1 MTDAAIFYDVHFESL
16 TRQGEELCGDQVK
29 TVRLPDET
37 LVVLADGLGSGV
49 KANILARLTSVIVA
63 TMLRHGVSLQD
74 VIETV
79 SGTLPVCR
87 ERGVA
92 YAAFTIV
99 RIRHAD
105 GRFQVVGSDT
115 PPPVLLKKCRRE
127 HVPMNVETVA
137 GKRLEVGEGVLSP
150 GDFLGVMSD
159 GVPYAGRGHLM
170 NLKWGWDEIAASL
183 EASAQSRS
191 LSAERLVK
199 GVIRETRLRY
209 GEDVGDDATFVGV
222 LARAP
227 RRLMVFTG
235 PPKEKAGDAQAVR
248 KLTAFDGRRVV
259 CGGTTGNIVADA
271 LGEVIQT
278 DESTAREDIP
288 PIGELRG
295 VDLLTEGILTLARA
309 LKILGDHL
317 RDGRRLPTDRNG
329 ANLLADELLRS
340 DSVFFLAGESTNPC
354 YQNPLLPKSVSI
366 RQNLV
371 TQLADV
377 LVRLGKDVR
386 IEWC

>member
-1 MTDAAIFYDVHFESL
+1 MTDAPAFYDVFFESL

-29 TVRLPDET
+29 TVRLPRET

-49 KANILARLTSVIVA
+49 KASILARLTSVIVA
-63 TMLRHGVSLQD
+63 TMLRHGVSLRE

-79 SGTLPVCR
+79 SSTLPVCR

-105 GRFQVVGSDT
+105 GRFQIVGSDT
-115 PPPVLLKKCRRE
+115 PPPVLLKQSRRE
-127 HVPMNVETVA
+127 HVPMTAEIVA
-137 GKRLEVGEGVLSP
+137 GKRLEIGEGVLAP

-159 GVPYAGRGHLM
+159 GVPYAGRGQLM

-183 EASAQSRS
+183 EASALSRS

-209 GEDVGDDATFVGV
+209 ANDVGDDATFVGI
-222 LARAP
+222 LARTP

-235 PPKEKAGDAQAVR
+235 PPKEKAGDPLAVR
-248 KLTAFDGRRVV
+248 TLMAFDGRRVV
-259 CGGTTGNIVADA
+259 CGGTTGNIVADD
-271 LGEVIQT
+271 LGEVIAT

-295 VDLLTEGILTLARA
+295 VDLLTEGILTLART
-309 LKILGDHL
+309 LRLLGDHL

-329 ANLLADELLRS
+329 ANLLAEELLRS
-340 DSVFFLAGESTNPC
+340 DSVFFLAGESTNPY

-366 RQNLV
+366 RQSLV

-377 LVRLGKDVR
+377 LVRLGKAVQ